1 MAGSKAG
8 TSQSKELQEY
18 KLDAADSSLMAKC
31 IELAKSQVVPMA
43 YIGKPANVFAAIMY
57 GKELGI
63 PGMTALQNIAVING
77 KPTLGTDMFL
87 GLAMRHK
94 EWGGYEITESSDKK
108 ATVVVY
114 RVNSKTGKTATFSST
129 FTIDDAIQAGLV
141 KPGGS
146 WDKWRKRM
154 LKHRATAFALRDA
167 FPDVL
172 SGMYQLEE
180 MDPSMGAQEEDAI
193 NDAQDAIEFEVI
205 DESAP
210 AASESPKLAPKR
222 GRPSSATPKKA
233 TSTSGGTR
241 YKNGRKI

>member
-1 MAGSKAG
+1 MAAKKDG
-8 TSQSKELQEY
+8 TSSTALQEY
-18 KLDAADSSLMAKC
+18 KLDTADSSLMAKC

-87 GLAMRHK
+87 GLAMRHP
-94 EWGGYEITESSDKK
+94 EWGGYEITENTEKK
-108 ATVVVY
+108 CTVKVH
-114 RVNSKTGKTATFSST
+114 RVNARSGKTATFEAS
-129 FTIDDAIQAGLV
+129 FTIEEAINAGLV
-141 KPGGS
+141 KVGGS

-180 MDPSMGAQEEDAI
+180 MDPSVGAQEEDAI
-193 NDAQDAIEFEVI
+193 NVSQDAIEFEVLGE
-205 DESAP
+205 DSEAKV
-210 AASESPKLAPKR
+210 AASPKVAPKR
-222 GRPSSATPKKA
+222 GRPAAPKPAAT
-233 TSTSGGTR
+233 GGTR
-241 YKNGRKI
+241 YKGGRKI